1 MNTEKKIRRYL
12 RRVSW
17 RLNLPKALK
26 ERLVEDLR
34 TSISARM
41 EQGESWESVEASLG
55 TARTVAA
62 GYMVEMQEEAYRKSP
77 WRFLFAAMALYGGG
91 RLLKSVLTQAAL
103 LGIFWQIRHQ
113 NAASIGIIGGADGP
127 TAVFVTGPVW
137 GWLVLDCLLAA
148 VGIFGYLRLRKCNK

>member
-12 RRVSW
+12 RRVAR

-41 EQGESWESVEASLG
+41 EQGESWESIESSLG
-55 TARTVAA
+55 TARVVAA
-62 GYMVEMQEEAYRKSP
+62 GYMAEMREEAYRKSP
-77 WRFLFAAMALYGGG
+77 WRFLFAAMAIYGGG
-91 RLLKSVLTQAAL
+91 RLLKSVLAQAAL
-103 LGIFWQIRHQ
+103 LGISWQIRHQ

-127 TAVFVTGPVW
+127 TAVFVTGSVW